1 MKAMN
6 HSTFFNVYSTYP
18 HKCGYLSN
26 QLATT
31 AFVDPTLPK
40 NNLLYDKLCQEGFR
54 RSGEHIYRP
63 NCHDCQACISVRLP
77 VQQFT
82 PRRSQ
87 RRVWQK
93 NQDLTVFAT
102 TPIFEP
108 EHFNLYCRYLATRH
122 KNGGMD
128 NPTPNGYMQ
137 FLTSTWSHTIF
148 HEFRLE
154 EQLLAIAVVDY
165 LENGLSAVYT
175 FFDPEYSVRSLGVY
189 AILWQIETAKRLNLN
204 WVYLGYWIKSCQK
217 MDYKMEYQP
226 LEYFSNGTWLLLE
239 K

>member
-1 MKAMN
+1 MN
-6 HSTFFNVYSTYP
+6 HSTLFNIYSTYP

-26 QLATT
+26 QSATT

-40 NNLLYDKLCQEGFR
+40 SNLLYDKLCQEGFR
-54 RSGEHIYRP
+54 RSGEQIYRP
-63 NCHDCQACISVRLP
+63 KCRQCQACISVRLP

-93 NQDLTVFAT
+93 NQDLTVLAA

-108 EHFNLYCRYLATRH
+108 QHFNLYCSYLKTRH

-137 FLTSTWSHTIF
+137 FLTSTWSHTVF
-148 HEFRLE
+148 HEFKLE
-154 EQLLAIAVVDY
+154 KQLLAIAVVDY
-165 LENGLSAVYT
+165 LHNGLSAVYT
-175 FFDPEYSVRSLGVY
+175 FFDPEYSARSLGVY

-204 WVYLGYWIKSCQK
+204 WVYLGYWIKDCQK
-217 MDYKMEYQP
+217 MDYKIEYQP
-226 LEYFSNGTWLLLE
+226 MEYFSNGKWIPLE